1 MSRTVFHGSSSGP
14 PVPSKEISRRATDYE
29 YSDQISLSAWLRT
42 ASTLLREAEVYF
54 KEGNEEQAF
63 LLYMRHMDLIV
74 THLPSHPQAREPRY
88 EKMLVDMN
96 TKFPAIA
103 GRMEKL
109 KANINSRYDAYQRER
124 QRQSIREQEE
134 QALLRQQ
141 RRSRGSSISS
151 NGSTSA
157 YGQYINSADSRTSYF
172 SDQQSSRGRPGEL
185 EKVGRRLSMQ
195 TSHSSGTS
203 PSIHPAFTSK
213 EHFEEHGW
221 SYEPA
226 TPTVSESSGSRRIS
240 WKKQED
246 EFDLQKRLQE
256 LQLRTQTPVPLALQA
271 GQSKQE
277 KEKEKEK
284 EKDKG
289 GLGTLKALEAK
300 VTPRPV
306 SMPYPLLETKA
317 RTEYPMVPK
326 RAPYPGIPTQL
337 PNIDDFANP
346 SKLEQYRHSLDRQPT
361 LPPKIRDDL
370 DPNYIAPRASMG
382 PMGPMGSMG
391 SMGPMGPPPRPMK
404 DRMPSTPSAP
414 TPFPHR
420 PGPMMEPPPP
430 EKPKRKHTFECVAF
444 TERGDPLRTIFIPKD
459 LRTEFLAIADR
470 NTRRNL
476 ETCGILAGFLRD
488 NALFVNRLVIP
499 QQESTSD
506 TCNMTDEP
514 ALFDYIDQ
522 EDLMVLGWI
531 HTHPTQT
538 CFMSSVD
545 LHTHYGFQM
554 MLPECIAIVCAPNH
568 DPSYGIF
575 RLTDPEGLK
584 TIKNCTNKGLF
595 HPHSSPDVYTD
606 AIRPGHVCEV
616 DKLRFKIHDLRTQ

>member
-1 MSRTVFHGSSSGP
+1 MSRAVFHGSSSGP
-14 PVPSKEISRRATDYE
+14 PAPSKEIARRAVDYE
-29 YSDQISLSAWLRT
+29 YNPQISLSQWLRT
-42 ASTLLREAEVYF
+42 ASTILREADTYF
-54 KEGNEEQAF
+54 KEGNEEQSF

-74 THLPSHPQAREPRY
+74 THLPSHPQARDPRY

-109 KANINSRYDAYQRER
+109 KSNINARHEAYQRER
-124 QRQSIREQEE
+124 QQQLQKEQEE
-134 QALLRQQ
+134 QALIRQQ

-151 NGSTSA
+151 NGSTS
-157 YGQYINSADSRTSYF
+157 YGQYGHAVDGRGSYF
-172 SDQQSSRGRPGEL
+172 SDTQSSRGRPGEL
-185 EKVGRRLSMQ
+185 EKMGRRLSMQ
-195 TSHSSGTS
+195 TSHSSNTS
-203 PSIHPAFTSK
+203 PSLHPAFSSR

-226 TPTVSESSGSRRIS
+226 IPTPTESVGSRRIS
-240 WKKQED
+240 WKKPDD
-246 EFDLQKRLQE
+246 EFDLQRRLQE
-256 LQLRTQTPVPLALQA
+256 LQLRTQTPVPLALLP
-271 GQSKQE
+271 GQSKREE
-277 KEKEKEK
+277 KEKDKDK
-284 EKDKG
+284 DKDKG

-306 SMPYPLLETKA
+306 SMPYPLLEAKA
-317 RTEYPMVPK
+317 RTEYPLVPK
-326 RAPYPGIPTQL
+326 RAPYPGIQTQL

-346 SKLEQYRHSLDRQPT
+346 SKLEQYRHSIDRQPT
-361 LPPKIRDDL
+361 LPPKIRDEF
-370 DPNYIAPRASMG
+370 DPNYTAPRPS
-382 PMGPMGSMG
+382 
-391 SMGPMGPPPRPMK
+391 MGPPPRPLK
-404 DRMPSTPSAP
+404 DRAPSAP
-414 TPFPHR
+414 SLAGTYP
-420 PGPMMEPPPP
+420 EPL
-430 EKPKRKHTFECVAF
+430 EKPKRKHTFECVAY
-444 TERGDPLRTIFIPKD
+444 TERGEPLRTIFIPKD
-459 LRTEFLAIADR
+459 LRSEFLAIADR

-488 NALFVNRLVIP
+488 NALFVTRLVIP

-514 ALFDYIDQ
+514 ALFDYIDK

-568 DPSYGIF
+568 EPSYGVF
-575 RLTDPEGLK
+575 RLTDPGGLK
-584 TIKNCTNKGLF
+584 TIKTCTNKGLF

>member
-1 MSRTVFHGSSSGP
+1 MSRAVFHGSSSGP
-14 PVPSKEISRRATDYE
+14 PVPSKEIARRAVDYE
-29 YSDQISLSAWLRT
+29 YSPQISLSQWLRT
-42 ASTLLREAEVYF
+42 ASTILREADTYF

-74 THLPSHPQAREPRY
+74 THLPSHPQARDPRY

-109 KANINSRYDAYQRER
+109 KLNINARHEAYQRER
-124 QRQSIREQEE
+124 QQQLQKEQEE

-151 NGSTSA
+151 NGSTS
-157 YGQYINSADSRTSYF
+157 YGQYGHAVDGRGSYF
-172 SDQQSSRGRPGEL
+172 SDTQSSRGRPGEL
-185 EKVGRRLSMQ
+185 EKMGRRLSMQ
-195 TSHSSGTS
+195 TSHSSNTS
-203 PSIHPAFTSK
+203 PSLHPAFSSK

-226 TPTVSESSGSRRIS
+226 IPTPTESVGSRRIS
-240 WKKQED
+240 WKKPDD
-246 EFDLQKRLQE
+246 EFDLQRRLQE
-256 LQLRTQTPVPLALQA
+256 LQLRTQTPVPLALLP
-271 GQSKQE
+271 GQSKREE
-277 KEKEKEK
+277 KEKDKDK
-284 EKDKG
+284 DKDKG

-326 RAPYPGIPTQL
+326 RAPYPGIQTQL

-346 SKLEQYRHSLDRQPT
+346 SKLEQYRHSIDRQPT
-361 LPPKIRDDL
+361 LPPKIRDEF
-370 DPNYIAPRASMG
+370 DPNYIAPRPS
-382 PMGPMGSMG
+382 
-391 SMGPMGPPPRPMK
+391 MGPPPRPSK
-404 DRMPSTPSAP
+404 DRAPSAP
-414 TPFPHR
+414 SLAGTYP
-420 PGPMMEPPPP
+420 EPL
-430 EKPKRKHTFECVAF
+430 EKSKRKHTFECVAY
-444 TERGDPLRTIFIPKD
+444 TERGEPLRTIFIPKD
-459 LRTEFLAIADR
+459 LRSEFLAIADR

-488 NALFVNRLVIP
+488 NALFVTRLVIP

-514 ALFDYIDQ
+514 ALFDYIDK

-568 DPSYGIF
+568 EPSYGVF
-575 RLTDPEGLK
+575 RLTDPGGLK
-584 TIKNCTNKGLF
+584 TIRTCTNKGLF

>member
-1 MSRTVFHGSSSGP
+1 MSRAVFHGASSGP
-14 PVPSKEISRRATDYE
+14 PVPSKEIARRATDYE
-29 YSDQISLSAWLRT
+29 YSSQIPLASWLRT
-42 ASTLLREAEVYF
+42 ASTILREADTYF

-74 THLPSHPQAREPRY
+74 THLPSHPQARDPRY
-88 EKMLVDMN
+88 EKMLVEMN
-96 TKFPAIA
+96 TKLPAIA
-103 GRMEKL
+103 GRTEKL
-109 KANINSRYDAYQRER
+109 KGNINARHDAYQRER
-124 QRQSIREQEE
+124 QRQLQKEQEE

-141 RRSRGSSISS
+141 RRNRGSSISS
-151 NGSTSA
+151 NSSTSA
-157 YGQYINSADSRTSYF
+157 YGQHGGHAADARASYY
-172 SDQQSSRGRPGEL
+172 SDTQSSRGRPGEL
-185 EKVGRRLSMQ
+185 ERMGRRLSMQ
-195 TSHSSGTS
+195 TSHSSSTS

-226 TPTVSESSGSRRIS
+226 TPTSTTESVGSRRIS
-240 WKKQED
+240 WKKPQDE

-256 LQLRTQTPVPLALQA
+256 LQMRTQTPIPLALQP
-271 GQSKQE
+271 GQSKRDE

-284 EKDKG
+284 SKDKG

-306 SMPYPLLETKA
+306 SMPYPLLDNKP
-317 RTEYPMVPK
+317 RTEYPTVPK
-326 RAPYPGIPTQL
+326 RAPYPGIQTQM
-337 PNIDDFANP
+337 PNIDEFANP
-346 SKLEQYRHSLDRQPT
+346 SKLEQYRHSIDRQPT
-361 LPPKIRDDL
+361 LPPKIRDDF
-370 DPNYIAPRASMG
+370 DPNYIP
-382 PMGPMGSMG
+382 PKP
-391 SMGPMGPPPRPMK
+391 PMGPPPRPMK
-404 DRMPSTPSAP
+404 DRMPSTPSIGS
-414 TPFPHR
+414 PFPQR
-420 PGPMMEPPPP
+420 PPGPAESPPD
-430 EKPKRKHTFECVAF
+430 KLKKKHTFECVAY

-459 LRTEFLAIADR
+459 LRSEFLIIAER

-506 TCNMTDEP
+506 TCNMTDEG

-522 EDLMVLGWI
+522 QDLMVLGWI

-545 LHTHYGFQM
+545 LHTHYGFQL

-568 DPSYGIF
+568 EPSYGVF

>member
-1 MSRTVFHGSSSGP
+1 MSRAVFHGSSSGP
-14 PVPSKEISRRATDYE
+14 PVPSKEIARRAVDYE
-29 YSDQISLSAWLRT
+29 YSPQISLSQWLRT
-42 ASTLLREAEVYF
+42 ASTILREADTYF

-74 THLPSHPQAREPRY
+74 THLPSHPQARDPRY

-109 KANINSRYDAYQRER
+109 KLNINARHEAYQRER
-124 QRQSIREQEE
+124 QQQLQKEQEE

-151 NGSTSA
+151 NGSTS
-157 YGQYINSADSRTSYF
+157 YGQYGHAVDGRGSYF
-172 SDQQSSRGRPGEL
+172 SDTQSSRGRPGEL
-185 EKVGRRLSMQ
+185 EKMGRRLSMQ
-195 TSHSSGTS
+195 TSHSSNTS
-203 PSIHPAFTSK
+203 PSLHPAFSSK

-226 TPTVSESSGSRRIS
+226 IPTPTESSGSRRIS
-240 WKKQED
+240 WKKPDD
-246 EFDLQKRLQE
+246 EFDLQRRLQE
-256 LQLRTQTPVPLALQA
+256 LQLRTQTPVPLALLP
-271 GQSKQE
+271 GQSKRE
-277 KEKEKEK
+277 EKDKEKEKD
-284 EKDKG
+284 KDKG

-306 SMPYPLLETKA
+306 SIPYPLLETKA

-326 RAPYPGIPTQL
+326 RAPYPGIQTQL

-346 SKLEQYRHSLDRQPT
+346 SKLEQYRHSIDRQPT
-361 LPPKIRDDL
+361 LPPKIRDEF
-370 DPNYIAPRASMG
+370 DPNYIAPRPS
-382 PMGPMGSMG
+382 
-391 SMGPMGPPPRPMK
+391 MGPPPRPSK
-404 DRMPSTPSAP
+404 DRVPSAP
-414 TPFPHR
+414 SLAGTYP
-420 PGPMMEPPPP
+420 EPL
-430 EKPKRKHTFECVAF
+430 EKPKRKHTFECVAY
-444 TERGDPLRTIFIPKD
+444 TERGEPLRTIFIPKD
-459 LRTEFLAIADR
+459 LRSEFLAIADR

-488 NALFVNRLVIP
+488 NALFVTRLVIP

-514 ALFDYIDQ
+514 ALFDYIDK

-568 DPSYGIF
+568 EPSYGVF
-575 RLTDPEGLK
+575 RLTDPGGLK
-584 TIKNCTNKGLF
+584 TIRTCTNKGLF

>member
-1 MSRTVFHGSSSGP
+1 MSRAVFHGSSSGP
-14 PVPSKEISRRATDYE
+14 PVPSKEIGRRAVDYE
-29 YSDQISLSAWLRT
+29 YSEAISLSTWLRT
-42 ASTLLREAEVYF
+42 ASTLLREAETYF

-74 THLPSHPQAREPRY
+74 THLPSHPQAREPKY
-88 EKMLVDMN
+88 ERMLVEMN

-109 KANINSRYDAYQRER
+109 KANINDRFEAYQRER
-124 QRQSIREQEE
+124 QVRLQKEQEE

-141 RRSRGSSISS
+141 RRSRGSSTSS
-151 NGSTSA
+151 NGSISG
-157 YGQYINSADSRTSYF
+157 YGQYGHAVDGRGSYF

-185 EKVGRRLSMQ
+185 ERMGRRLSVQ
-195 TSHSSGTS
+195 TSHSSNTS
-203 PSIHPAFTSK
+203 PSLHPVFTPK

-226 TPTVSESSGSRRIS
+226 IPTPTESVGSRRIS
-240 WKKQED
+240 WKKPNDD
-246 EFDLQKRLQE
+246 EFDLQRRLQE
-256 LQLRTQTPVPLALQA
+256 LQMRTQTPIPLALQP
-271 GQSKQE
+271 GQSKRDE
-277 KEKEKEK
+277 KDKEKEKD
-284 EKDKG
+284 KDKG

-300 VTPRPV
+300 VTPRPT

-326 RAPYPGIPTQL
+326 RTPFQTQM

-346 SKLEQYRHSLDRQPT
+346 SKLEQYRHSIDRQPT
-361 LPPKIRDDL
+361 LPPKIKDDF
-370 DPNYIAPRASMG
+370 DPNYTSPKAQ
-382 PMGPMGSMG
+382 
-391 SMGPMGPPPRPMK
+391 MGPPPRPMK
-404 DRMPSTPSAP
+404 DRMPSTPSVQSAYP
-414 TPFPHR
+414 PR
-420 PGPMMEPPPP
+420 PSPMMEPV
-430 EKPKRKHTFECVAF
+430 EKPKRKHIFECVAY

-459 LRTEFLAIADR
+459 LRSEFLHIAAR
-470 NTRRNL
+470 NTRMNL

-499 QQESTSD
+499 QQQATSD
-506 TCNMTDEP
+506 TCNMTDEA

-554 MLPECIAIVCAPNH
+554 MLPECIAIVCAPSH
-568 DPSYGIF
+568 EPSYGVF

-595 HPHSSPDVYTD
+595 HPHSSGDVYTD

-616 DKLRFKIHDLRTQ
+616 DKLKFKIHDLRVQ

>member
-1 MSRTVFHGSSSGP
+1 MSRAVFHGSSSGP
-14 PVPSKEISRRATDYE
+14 PAPSKEIARRAVDYE
-29 YSDQISLSAWLRT
+29 YNPQISLSQWLRT
-42 ASTLLREAEVYF
+42 ASTILREADTYF
-54 KEGNEEQAF
+54 KEGNEEQSF

-74 THLPSHPQAREPRY
+74 THLPSHPQARDPRY

-109 KANINSRYDAYQRER
+109 KSNINARHEAYQRER
-124 QRQSIREQEE
+124 QQQLQKEQEE
-134 QALLRQQ
+134 QALIRQQ

-151 NGSTSA
+151 NGSTS
-157 YGQYINSADSRTSYF
+157 YGQYGHAVDGRGSYF
-172 SDQQSSRGRPGEL
+172 SDTQSSRGRPGEL
-185 EKVGRRLSMQ
+185 EKMGRRLSMQ
-195 TSHSSGTS
+195 TSHSSNTS
-203 PSIHPAFTSK
+203 PSLHPAFSSR

-226 TPTVSESSGSRRIS
+226 IPTPTESVGSRRIS
-240 WKKQED
+240 WKKPDD
-246 EFDLQKRLQE
+246 EFDLQRRLQE
-256 LQLRTQTPVPLALQA
+256 LQLRTQTPVPLALLP
-271 GQSKQE
+271 GQSKREE
-277 KEKEKEK
+277 KEKEKDK
-284 EKDKG
+284 DKDKG

-306 SMPYPLLETKA
+306 SMPYPLLEAKA

-326 RAPYPGIPTQL
+326 RAPYPGIQTQL

-346 SKLEQYRHSLDRQPT
+346 SKLEQYRHSIDRQPT
-361 LPPKIRDDL
+361 LPPKIRDEF
-370 DPNYIAPRASMG
+370 DPNYTAPRPS
-382 PMGPMGSMG
+382 
-391 SMGPMGPPPRPMK
+391 MGPPPRPLK
-404 DRMPSTPSAP
+404 DRAPSAP
-414 TPFPHR
+414 SLAGTYP
-420 PGPMMEPPPP
+420 EPP
-430 EKPKRKHTFECVAF
+430 EKPKRKHTFECVAY
-444 TERGDPLRTIFIPKD
+444 TERGEPLRTIFIPKD
-459 LRTEFLAIADR
+459 LRSEFLAIADR

-488 NALFVNRLVIP
+488 NALFVTRLVIP

-514 ALFDYIDQ
+514 ALFDYIDK

-568 DPSYGIF
+568 EPSYGVF
-575 RLTDPEGLK
+575 RLTDPGGLK
-584 TIKNCTNKGLF
+584 TIKTCTNKGLF

>member
-1 MSRTVFHGSSSGP
+1 MSRAVFHGSSPAP
-14 PVPSKEISRRATDYE
+14 PVPSKEIARRATDYE
-29 YSDQISLSAWLRT
+29 YSSQISLSTWLRT
-42 ASTLLREAEVYF
+42 ASTLLREADTYF

-96 TKFPAIA
+96 TKCPAIA
-103 GRMEKL
+103 ERMGEL
-109 KANINSRYDAYQRER
+109 KGNINARYEAYQRER
-124 QRQSIREQEE
+124 QRQLQREQEE

-151 NGSTSA
+151 NSSTSA
-157 YGQYINSADSRTSYF
+157 YGQFGHAVDGRGSYF
-172 SDQQSSRGRPGEL
+172 SDTQSSRGRPGEL
-185 EKVGRRLSMQ
+185 ERMGRRLSIQ
-195 TSHSSGTS
+195 TSHSSSTP
-203 PSIHPAFTSK
+203 PSLHPAFTPK

-221 SYEPA
+221 NYEPA
-226 TPTVSESSGSRRIS
+226 VPTPTESVGSRRIS
-240 WKKQED
+240 WKKQEE

-256 LQLRTQTPVPLALQA
+256 LQLRTQTPVPLALQP
-271 GQSKQE
+271 GQSKRE
-277 KEKEKEK
+277 EKEKEK

-306 SMPYPLLETKA
+306 SMPYPLLDTKA
-317 RTEYPMVPK
+317 RTEYPVVPK
-326 RAPYPGIPTQL
+326 RVPYPGIQTRM

-346 SKLEQYRHSLDRQPT
+346 SKLEQYRHSIDRQPT
-361 LPPKIRDDL
+361 LPPKIKDDF
-370 DPNYIAPRASMG
+370 DPNYTAPRA
-382 PMGPMGSMG
+382 
-391 SMGPMGPPPRPMK
+391 PMGPPPRPMK
-404 DRMPSTPSAP
+404 DRMPPTPSV
-414 TPFPHR
+414 TTSFPHR
-420 PGPMMEPPPP
+420 PGPTAESP
-430 EKPKRKHTFECVAF
+430 EKPKRKHTFECVAY

-459 LRTEFLAIADR
+459 LRSEFLAIADR

-506 TCNMTDEP
+506 TCNMTDEA
-514 ALFDYIDQ
+514 ALFDYIDR

-568 DPSYGIF
+568 EPSYGVF
-575 RLTDPEGLK
+575 RLTDPGGLK
-584 TIKNCTNKGLF
+584 TIKNCTDKGLF

-616 DKLRFKIHDLRTQ
+616 DKLRFKIHDLRIQ

>member
-1 MSRTVFHGSSSGP
+1 MSRAVFHGSSSGP
-14 PVPSKEISRRATDYE
+14 PVPSKEIARRAVDYE
-29 YSDQISLSAWLRT
+29 YSPQISLSQWLRT
-42 ASTLLREAEVYF
+42 ASTILREADTYF

-74 THLPSHPQAREPRY
+74 THLPSHPQARDPRY

-109 KANINSRYDAYQRER
+109 KLNINARHEAYQRER
-124 QRQSIREQEE
+124 QQQLQKEQEE

-151 NGSTSA
+151 NGSTS
-157 YGQYINSADSRTSYF
+157 YGQYGHAVDGRGSYF
-172 SDQQSSRGRPGEL
+172 SDTQSSRGRPGEL
-185 EKVGRRLSMQ
+185 EKMGRRLSMQ
-195 TSHSSGTS
+195 TSHSSNTS
-203 PSIHPAFTSK
+203 PSLHPAFSSK

-226 TPTVSESSGSRRIS
+226 IPTPTESVGSRRIS
-240 WKKQED
+240 WKKPDD
-246 EFDLQKRLQE
+246 EFDLQRRLQE
-256 LQLRTQTPVPLALQA
+256 LQLRTQTPVPLALLP
-271 GQSKQE
+271 GQSKREE
-277 KEKEKEK
+277 KDKDKDK
-284 EKDKG
+284 DKDKG

-326 RAPYPGIPTQL
+326 RAPYPGIQTQL

-346 SKLEQYRHSLDRQPT
+346 SKLEQYRHSIDRQPT
-361 LPPKIRDDL
+361 LPPKIRDEF
-370 DPNYIAPRASMG
+370 DPNYTAPRPS
-382 PMGPMGSMG
+382 
-391 SMGPMGPPPRPMK
+391 MGPPPRPSK
-404 DRMPSTPSAP
+404 DRAPSAP
-414 TPFPHR
+414 SLAGTYP
-420 PGPMMEPPPP
+420 EPL
-430 EKPKRKHTFECVAF
+430 EKPKRKHTFECVAY
-444 TERGDPLRTIFIPKD
+444 TERGEPLRTIFIPKD
-459 LRTEFLAIADR
+459 LRSEFLAIADR

-488 NALFVNRLVIP
+488 NALFVTRLVIP

-514 ALFDYIDQ
+514 ALFDYIDK

-568 DPSYGIF
+568 EPSYGVF
-575 RLTDPEGLK
+575 RLTDPGGLK
-584 TIKNCTNKGLF
+584 TIRTCTNKGLF

>member
-1 MSRTVFHGSSSGP
+1 MSRAVFHGSSSGP
-14 PVPSKEISRRATDYE
+14 PVPSKEIARRAVDYE
-29 YSDQISLSAWLRT
+29 YSPQISLSQWLRT
-42 ASTLLREAEVYF
+42 ASTILREADTYF

-74 THLPSHPQAREPRY
+74 THLPSHPQARDPRY

-109 KANINSRYDAYQRER
+109 KLNINARHEAYQRER
-124 QRQSIREQEE
+124 QQQLQKEQEE

-151 NGSTSA
+151 NGSTS
-157 YGQYINSADSRTSYF
+157 YGQYGHAVDGRGSYF
-172 SDQQSSRGRPGEL
+172 SDTQSSRGRPGEL
-185 EKVGRRLSMQ
+185 EKMGRRLSMQ
-195 TSHSSGTS
+195 TSHSSNTS
-203 PSIHPAFTSK
+203 PSLHPAFSSK

-226 TPTVSESSGSRRIS
+226 IPTPTESVGSRRIS
-240 WKKQED
+240 WKKPDD
-246 EFDLQKRLQE
+246 EFDLQRRLQE
-256 LQLRTQTPVPLALQA
+256 LQLRTQTPVPLALLP
-271 GQSKQE
+271 GQSKREE
-277 KEKEKEK
+277 KEKDKDK
-284 EKDKG
+284 DKDKG

-326 RAPYPGIPTQL
+326 RAPYPGIQTQL

-346 SKLEQYRHSLDRQPT
+346 SKLEQYRHSIDRQPT
-361 LPPKIRDDL
+361 LPPKIRDEF
-370 DPNYIAPRASMG
+370 DPNYTAPRPS
-382 PMGPMGSMG
+382 
-391 SMGPMGPPPRPMK
+391 MGPPPRPSK
-404 DRMPSTPSAP
+404 DRAPSAP
-414 TPFPHR
+414 SLAGTYP
-420 PGPMMEPPPP
+420 EPL
-430 EKPKRKHTFECVAF
+430 EKPKRKHTFECVAY
-444 TERGDPLRTIFIPKD
+444 TERGEPLRTIFIPKD
-459 LRTEFLAIADR
+459 LRSEFLAIADR

-488 NALFVNRLVIP
+488 NALFVTRLVIP

-514 ALFDYIDQ
+514 ALFDYIDK

-568 DPSYGIF
+568 EPSYGVF
-575 RLTDPEGLK
+575 RLTDPGGLK
-584 TIKNCTNKGLF
+584 TIRTCTNKGLF